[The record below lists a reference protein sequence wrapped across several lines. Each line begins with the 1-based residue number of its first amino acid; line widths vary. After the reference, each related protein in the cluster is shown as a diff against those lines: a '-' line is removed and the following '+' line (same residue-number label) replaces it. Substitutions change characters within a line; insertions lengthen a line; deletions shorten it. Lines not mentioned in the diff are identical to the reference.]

1 MGITRLTRAT
11 RRIVAVAFVLASACG
26 SRSSR
31 ADDSAGIAEQLFLEG
46 RVLMKEGETEK
57 ACEKFQASHDA
68 DKTATGTL
76 LNLALCN
83 ELLGRTASAWA
94 QFRQV
99 EAESAGRRE
108 DRVTMASEHEK
119 KIFPKLSY
127 LTISVQPAARV
138 DGLQIVLDK
147 GREVTEPMWSTRLP
161 IDPGPHAIVVTATA
175 RVTRKYDVTI
185 GTERDEQKI
194 EIAPLVVEGAPP
206 PPPPKETPSN
216 PGNPTRRTV
225 GYVLG
230 GVGIVALGVGTGFG
244 IDALSKD
251 RAVKRDCP
259 NYLCPPEQ
267 LQAAQDKM
275 SVAQTSAH
283 VSTVALSVGA
293 AMVIGA
299 AVLVW
304 TARARGPSQT
314 ASLDVFAAPSPSG
327 GGMGVRGAW

>member
-1 MGITRLTRAT
+1 
-11 RRIVAVAFVLASACG
+11 
-26 SRSSR
+26 
-31 ADDSAGIAEQLFLEG
+31 
-46 RVLMKEGETEK
+46 MKDGETEK

-108 DRVTMASEHEK
+108 DRVTMAKEHES

-127 LTISVQPAARV
+127 LTISVKPAARV
-138 DGLQIVLDK
+138 DGLHIVLDK
-147 GREVTEPMWSTRLP
+147 GRDVTEPMWSTRLP
-161 IDPGPHAIVVTATA
+161 IDPGPHTIVVTATS
-175 RVTRKYDVTI
+175 RVTKKYAVTI
-185 GTERDEQKI
+185 GAERDEQKI
-194 EIAPLVVEGAPP
+194 EIVPLEVEENAPP

-216 PGNPTRRTV
+216 PGNPTQRTI

-259 NYLCPPEQ
+259 NYLCPQEQ
-267 LQAAQDKM
+267 LQAAQNKM
-275 SVAQTSAH
+275 NVAQTSAH
-283 VSTVALSVGA
+283 VSTVTIGVGA

-304 TARARGPSQT
+304 TARARTPSQS
-314 ASLDVFAAPSPSG
+314 ASLDVFAAPSLQG
-327 GGMGVRGAW
+327 GAAGVRGSW